1 MHRTVTAKNGT
12 TLRPKNRS
20 ALRIALG
27 NACYGTA
34 RKLSWLLHAG
44 RFARQQVPPLP
55 FLQFAHHTPLLRK
68 LKDVDMEYQ
77 YNKIINLRLAVK
89 KLNGVVV
96 RPGETLS
103 YWRLVGKPTRRA
115 GYVDGMILRGG
126 KVCSG
131 VGGGL
136 CQLSNLIFW
145 MTLHTPL
152 TVTERHRHGYDVFP
166 DANRTQP
173 FGSGATCFY
182 PHGDLMIQNN
192 TEEAFQLIVWV
203 GEENL
208 YGEWRAM
215 SPPTVEY
222 RIVERAHRMQLEPWG
237 GYSRHNELW
246 RETIDDGQIICEE
259 LVVHNDAMMMYA
271 PFLPEALIKEEQD

>member
-1 MHRTVTAKNGT
+1 MHRNATAANGT
-12 TLRPKNRS
+12 ALRPKKRS
-20 ALRIALG
+20 ALRIAVG

-34 RKLSWLLHAG
+34 RRLSWLLHAG

-68 LKDVDMEYQ
+68 LKDVDMKYQ
-77 YNKIINLRLAVK
+77 YNKIINLRLAAK

-103 YWRLVGKPTRRA
+103 YWRLISKPTRRA
-115 GYVDGMILRGG
+115 GYGDGMILRGG
-126 KVCSG
+126 RVCSG

-192 TEEAFQLIVWV
+192 TEEAFQLVVWV
-203 GEENL
+203 GEEYL

-222 RIVERAHRMQLEPWG
+222 RIVERAHRMKLEPWG

-246 RETIDDGQIICEE
+246 RETTADGQLVCEE
-259 LVVHNDAMMMYA
+259 LVVHNDAIMMYA
-271 PFLPEALIKEEQD
+271 PFLPQASTKEKQD